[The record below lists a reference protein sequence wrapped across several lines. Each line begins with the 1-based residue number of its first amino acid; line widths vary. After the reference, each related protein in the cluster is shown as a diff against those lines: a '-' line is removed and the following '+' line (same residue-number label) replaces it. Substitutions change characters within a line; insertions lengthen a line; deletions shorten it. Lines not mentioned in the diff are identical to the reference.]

1 MQRGV
6 IEAVELGSTKDQ
18 RQYMRI
24 RVNGQV
30 ASLWEEQFYRHL
42 RPGLAIEY
50 DLKKSA
56 YGKWWNF
63 SDFRIEGMDVRAE
76 MDSPVV
82 ESAPG
87 FWAEKRR
94 SFALE
99 YASRIVA
106 AFASGDLSR
115 VDEGHKLTLRYARD
129 YARYIESGELPEDVD
144 LG

>member
-6 IEAVELGSTKDQ
+6 IEAVEAGSTKDS
-18 RQYMRI
+18 RQYVRI
-24 RVNGQV
+24 RVHGQV
-30 ASLWEEQFYRHL
+30 ASLWEERFYRHL

-50 DLKKSA
+50 NLKKSA
-56 YGKWWNF
+56 DGKWWNF

-76 MDSPVV
+76 MDSPMV

-99 YASRIVA
+99 YASRIV
-106 AFASGDLSR
+106 GPGELSEADKR
-115 VDEGHKLTLRYARD
+115 HQATLRYARD
-129 YARYIESGELPEDVD
+129 YAKYIESGELPDDVD
-144 LG
+144 AG